1 MPNIMIHEKVA
12 YNIAKKYKALDTT
25 DFYLGALAPDAVNV
39 NGFAPKEER
48 WTSHCRDKNLNT
60 WRSNI
65 INFYKSE
72 QVNYNHAFLTGYL
85 IHILTD
91 IIFDDYFYLD
101 VTSKIKKDNSNIED
115 PHPLFLKC
123 MDEYAK
129 ENMTAPFFL
138 EIKEKLQNPIYY
150 NILNITEDKLKNWT
164 EKKLTE
170 KITTSV
176 VNKYV
181 DDTLITELT
190 SKVIAEYEKITE

>member
-1 MPNIMIHEKVA
+1 
-12 YNIAKKYKALDTT
+12 
-25 DFYLGALAPDAVNV
+25 
-39 NGFAPKEER
+39 
-48 WTSHCRDKNLNT
+48 
-60 WRSNI
+60 
-65 INFYKSE
+65 
-72 QVNYNHAFLTGYL
+72 
-85 IHILTD
+85 
-91 IIFDDYFYLD
+91 
-101 VTSKIKKDNSNIED
+101 
-115 PHPLFLKC
+115 